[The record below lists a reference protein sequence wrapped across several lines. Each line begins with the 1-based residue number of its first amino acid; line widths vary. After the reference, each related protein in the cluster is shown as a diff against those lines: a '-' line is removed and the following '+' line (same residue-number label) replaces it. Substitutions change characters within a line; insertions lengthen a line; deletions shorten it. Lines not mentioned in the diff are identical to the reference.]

1 MGVQVSRPFAA
12 VVCFD
17 RARSSQS
24 LHLQHA
30 VIEAAV
36 LQWRFID
43 IAEFIKLVGFVIEVI
58 GRFVKSFSV
67 KARPDWRSK
76 AVVNECFSEGDG
88 GVRSVMRVDCSSAT
102 GNALRRSA
110 IEFPT
115 LSFRRSQKLVM
126 ARTEPRL

>member
-36 LQWRFID
+36 LQRRFID

-67 KARPDWRSK
+67 KARPD
-76 AVVNECFSEGDG
+76 
-88 GVRSVMRVDCSSAT
+88 
-102 GNALRRSA
+102 
-110 IEFPT
+110 
-115 LSFRRSQKLVM
+115 
-126 ARTEPRL
+126 